1 VAEPASRQRFRVP
14 SGVARTAMYMSLI
27 RHRESGRPDALF
39 RDPFSEA
46 VVAELAGLP
55 ELEELAAGLGATPQS
70 LGDELDKPDFRY
82 LRSGPGTSTIG

>member
-1 VAEPASRQRFRVP
+1 
-14 SGVARTAMYMSLI
+14 
-27 RHRESGRPDALF
+27 
-39 RDPFSEA
+39 
-46 VVAELAGLP
+46 VAELAGLP